1 MIIVPHCGC
10 CSKNVLYRYCAISP
24 NIFSLQLGQFLQQ
37 LKSSRVNMFDS
48 VSCHPPPSGIWRG
61 NICTL
66 SVSFSGKKS
75 TAGYFSPLSCPCN
88 SYLMKYEW
96 SLWLKLLVCQ
106 VCDLNSQK
114 LVSWYFCWTWSLYQ
128 VLDLKSLK
136 YLDWTNVVPV
146 ECQVSVWPP
155 LELLTDWACW
165 TSGDSRSSLAVCHLH
180 PRPQRAVRAGQ
191 WSRSGLTLS
200 LRAVTYKM

>member
-37 LKSSRVNMFDS
+37 IKSSRVNMFDS

-75 TAGYFSPLSCPCN
+75 TAGYFLPLSCPCN

-146 ECQVSVWPP
+146 ECQVSVCVTSSRAAHWLSSAGH
-155 LELLTDWACW
+155 LETAGAPWQSAICTPDLRGPSEQDSGAGLDWRWA
-165 TSGDSRSSLAVCHLH
+165 
-180 PRPQRAVRAGQ
+180 
-191 WSRSGLTLS
+191 
-200 LRAVTYKM
+200 

>member
-1 MIIVPHCGC
+1 
-10 CSKNVLYRYCAISP
+10 
-24 NIFSLQLGQFLQQ
+24 
-37 LKSSRVNMFDS
+37 
-48 VSCHPPPSGIWRG
+48 
-61 NICTL
+61 
-66 SVSFSGKKS
+66 
-75 TAGYFSPLSCPCN
+75 
-88 SYLMKYEW
+88 MKYEW

-191 WSRSGLTLS
+191 FSRSGLTLS
-200 LRAVTYKM
+200 LRAVTGYISSLLVFHCDYILYVTSLEFSNESEMRDPAGLPASYCSSDVVKHLYECVTWWE